1 MSSFGSKIASNAAAG
16 GFHWSF
22 DRSERDESTGS
33 CAVAASVAALCGCLW
48 QNVVLRVRPL
58 ISKEQEE
65 AAARSLFVQHVFV
78 VGSPMVAHCLD
89 GFNCSMFAFG
99 QTGSGKTYTMWGSIP
114 KSGSLSDEAGI
125 APRFFKALFLRIEQP
140 AGSAI
145 SMQIYNEQI
154 RDLVEPATKN
164 LQISGSGPPGAL
176 AE

>member
-1 MSSFGSKIASNAAAG
+1 MPPSASFSCSSSSSLSRLNEVQEGQ
-16 GFHWSF
+16 
-22 DRSERDESTGS
+22 DRHLRCKLDWDRLPLETDTG
-33 CAVAASVAALCGCLW
+33 VK
-48 QNVVLRVRPL
+48 VVLRVRPL

-154 RDLVEPATKN
+154 RDLVEPATKD